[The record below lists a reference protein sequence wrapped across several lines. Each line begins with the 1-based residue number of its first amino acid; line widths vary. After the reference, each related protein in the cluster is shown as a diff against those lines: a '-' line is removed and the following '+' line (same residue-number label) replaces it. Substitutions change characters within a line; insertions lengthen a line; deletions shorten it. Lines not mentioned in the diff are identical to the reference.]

1 MVYCDRCGNKAD
13 RPYRYCRIC
22 GARIHR
28 PPILFTLTSHLAPFH
43 FISSRNQAKLKPRSS
58 KSQAEVD
65 SELSEQ
71 VSLAEV
77 KSEPEKFG
85 MDVTP
90 EREAYTETEQQLQDE
105 TYARHHRGAVELV
118 EPAAESSE
126 PSPLITTSRMQGTEP
141 KVDQTF
147 GRLVSTLEDLERE
160 NRILRSQLS
169 RKRHLR
175 SAGGAMIAVG
185 IGSLLA
191 SVVFGSSALAF
202 TGLGLMFWGALL
214 IFARGARYVRADL
227 VAPTLLPTTKAIS
240 EILNDLDYTEKGVY
254 IPGDQGRVFLFIPSE
269 PVTRIPSFEEVSQAT
284 FLKNPNS
291 VSITPPGLG
300 LAEVFQRELGLKS
313 GRTGI
318 EAIAKQLP
326 RLLIDDLE
334 IARNFEIRVKGREIG
349 TRIVDPLYSGVL
361 EQLDTPRPTMCDD
374 PISSAVACLIA
385 SSSGEPVK
393 IERKTKSHGTIES
406 LYRVL

>member
-1 MVYCDRCGNKAD
+1 
-13 RPYRYCRIC
+13 
-22 GARIHR
+22 
-28 PPILFTLTSHLAPFH
+28 
-43 FISSRNQAKLKPRSS
+43 
-58 KSQAEVD
+58 
-65 SELSEQ
+65 
-71 VSLAEV
+71 
-77 KSEPEKFG
+77 
-85 MDVTP
+85 
-90 EREAYTETEQQLQDE
+90 
-105 TYARHHRGAVELV
+105 
-118 EPAAESSE
+118 
-126 PSPLITTSRMQGTEP
+126 
-141 KVDQTF
+141 
-147 GRLVSTLEDLERE
+147 
-160 NRILRSQLS
+160 
-169 RKRHLR
+169 
-175 SAGGAMIAVG
+175 
-185 IGSLLA
+185 
-191 SVVFGSSALAF
+191 
-202 TGLGLMFWGALL
+202 MFWGALL

-254 IPGDQGRVFLFIPSE
+254 IPDDQGRVFLFIPSE

-300 LAEVFQRELGLKS
+300 LAQVFQRELGLKS

-318 EAIAKQLP
+318 EVIAKQLP

-361 EQLDTPRPTMCDD
+361 EQLDTPGPTMCDD

-393 IERKTKSHGTIES
+393 IEKKTKSHGTIES

>member
-1 MVYCDRCGNKAD
+1 MVYCDQCGNKAD
-13 RPYRYCRIC
+13 PPYRYCRIC
-22 GARIHR
+22 GAIIHR
-28 PPILFTLTSHLAPFH
+28 PPILFTLTSHLAAFH
-43 FISSRNQAKLKPRSS
+43 FISSRKQAKLKPKSS
-58 KSQAEVD
+58 KSQAEVG
-65 SELSEQ
+65 SKFSEQ
-71 VSLAEV
+71 ISLAEV

-85 MDVTP
+85 MDDTR
-90 EREAYTETEQQLQDE
+90 EREAYTETQQQLQDE
-105 TYARHHRGAVELV
+105 TYTRHPKGAVELV
-118 EPAAESSE
+118 EPPAESSE
-126 PSPLITTSRMQGTEP
+126 PSALTTTSRRLDTEP
-141 KVDQTF
+141 TDQSF
-147 GRLVSTLEDLERE
+147 GRLLSTLEDLERE
-160 NRILRSQLS
+160 NRTLRNQLS

-175 SAGGAMIAVG
+175 FAGGAMIAVG
-185 IGSLLA
+185 IGALLA

-240 EILNDLDYTEKGVY
+240 QILNDLDYTEKGVY

-269 PVTRIPSFEEVSQAT
+269 PVTRIPSFEEVSRAT
-284 FLKNPNS
+284 FLKNPDS

-300 LAEVFQRELGLKS
+300 LAEVFKRELGVKS

-361 EQLDTPRPTMCDD
+361 EQLDTPRPTICDD

-406 LYRVL
+406 LYRIL

>member
-1 MVYCDRCGNKAD
+1 MVYCDRCGNKAGP
-13 RPYRYCRIC
+13 PYRYCRIC
-22 GARIHR
+22 GAIIHH
-28 PPILFTLTSHLAPFH
+28 PPILFTLASRLAPLH
-43 FISSRNQAKLKPRSS
+43 FISSRNQAKLKPKSS
-58 KSQAEVD
+58 KDHAEVD
-65 SELSEQ
+65 SKFSER
-71 VSLAEV
+71 VSLAEI
-77 KSEPEKFG
+77 KSEPEKF
-85 MDVTP
+85 DKDDTP
-90 EREAYTETEQQLQDE
+90 EREAYAETQQELHDE
-105 TYARHHRGAVELV
+105 TYTSHHRGAVELV
-118 EPAAESSE
+118 ETPAESSN
-126 PSPLITTSRMQGTEP
+126 PSALVTTSRGLDTEP
-141 KVDQTF
+141 KMDQTF
-147 GRLVSTLEDLERE
+147 GRLLSTLEDLEKE
-160 NRILRSQLS
+160 NSTLRNQLS
-169 RKRHLR
+169 RKRHVR

-214 IFARGARYVRADL
+214 IFARVARYVRVDL

-254 IPGDQGRVFLFIPSE
+254 IPGDQGRVLLFIPSE
-269 PVTRIPSFEEVSQAT
+269 PVARIPSFEEVSRGT

-334 IARNFEIRVKGREIG
+334 IARNFEIRIKGREIG
-349 TRIVDPLYSGVL
+349 TRVVDPLYSGIL
-361 EQLDTPRPTMCDD
+361 EQLDTSRTTMCDD

-385 SSSGEPVK
+385 WSCGEPVE
-393 IERKTKSHGTIES
+393 IEKKTKSHGTIDS
-406 LYRVL
+406 LYRIL